1 MEVIR
6 NSKHNNRNYII
17 VDTVLK
23 IEKTEGLI
31 SAPIHIRVDVTDLTE
46 RDRAVV
52 FGKINSTFNHL
63 LVMKAKPQP
72 PAKQPWWKTIF
83 SK

>member
-6 NSKHNNRNYII
+6 NSKHNGRDYTI

-23 IEKTEGLI
+23 IEKTEGSI
-31 SAPIHIRVDVTDLTE
+31 SAPIHIRVDITNLTE

-52 FGKINSTFNHL
+52 FGKINNTFNHL
-63 LVMKAKPQP
+63 LVMKAKQQP
-72 PAKQPWWKTIF
+72 PAKQPWWKTLF